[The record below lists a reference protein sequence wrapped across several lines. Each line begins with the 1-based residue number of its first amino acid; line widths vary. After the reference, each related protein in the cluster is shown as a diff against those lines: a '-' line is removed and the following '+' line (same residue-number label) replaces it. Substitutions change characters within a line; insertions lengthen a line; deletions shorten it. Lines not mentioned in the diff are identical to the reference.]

1 MRLFKQGAIV
11 SNDIQPKTRD
21 EWFAIIDE
29 QQASGLSQ
37 KEFCT
42 QRNLILCRFTYYKQ
56 IRAQLMPTGSFTPI
70 KIRHEELSNVGVIK
84 IDLPNGF
91 CCHVPSTVPAD
102 KLKSIIG
109 ALMLC

>member
-37 KEFCT
+37 KE
-42 QRNLILCRFTYYKQ
+42 
-56 IRAQLMPTGSFTPI
+56 
-70 KIRHEELSNVGVIK
+70 
-84 IDLPNGF
+84 
-91 CCHVPSTVPAD
+91 
-102 KLKSIIG
+102 
-109 ALMLC
+109 